1 MTKSCLPVL
10 ALVAVL
16 TMPEVL
22 EGATIS
28 MRSGASGRGTI
39 VNDGTGDASN
49 VDGGVSGSTST
60 LTELGFTEASL
71 FQNLTDL
78 TFFGSLAPGSGEP
91 VVLTSLLVFLTL
103 DESTSLT
110 PTECTQCGPT
120 FSIFDETTSPP
131 TLLEKGVSY
140 QGLLAY
146 EEGGLLSGN
155 PRVVLGQVE
164 LADGLPTMVLGQI
177 YQFSLSP
184 ADVLLFQNLIL
195 AALGEQLTYLN
206 GGATLTGIGLG
217 DIRLGISLG
226 MDGAGFDP
234 VAAFSTDDP
243 AVPEPGSMLLLGT
256 GLLAVARARRR
267 SRRG

>member
-10 ALVAVL
+10 ALVALL
-16 TMPEVL
+16 TMPEIL
-22 EGATIS
+22 EGAAIS
-28 MRSGASGRGTI
+28 MRAGASGRGTI

-60 LTELGFTEASL
+60 LAELGFTEASL
-71 FQNLTDL
+71 FQDL
-78 TFFGSLAPGSGEP
+78 TALTLFGSLAPGSGEP

-103 DESTSLT
+103 DEATSLT

-140 QGLLAY
+140 SGILAY
-146 EEGGLLSGN
+146 EESPGQVSGN
-155 PRVVLGQVE
+155 PRDVLAQAE
-164 LADGLPTMVLGQI
+164 LADGQPTMVLGSI
-177 YQFSLSP
+177 YPFSLSP
-184 ADVLLFQNLIL
+184 AEVLLFQNVIL
-195 AALGEQLTYLN
+195 AALGGQLTDLN
-206 GGATLTGIGLG
+206 GAPLTGIDLG

-234 VAAFSTDDP
+234 VADFTTDNP

-256 GLLAVARARRR
+256 GLLACARARRR
-267 SRRG
+267 IRR